1 MLRDFLTGFGLLI
14 VYYVATGLPPIL
26 LRLLGK
32 VPFEVTRK
40 MYHFVLTLSIFP
52 LLRVFS
58 AWYLATAAP
67 LVLALILYPVL
78 ALLERSSFYAR
89 IAVERKGGEFKTS
102 LIFAQLVIA
111 ALILIFWGLLG
122 AQWRYVAVVAMMVW
136 GFGDAAAALVGKAF
150 GRRRILHRWIEGTK
164 TLEGTLAMFVFAGLA
179 AFLTLLLY
187 AGLPWTASLI
197 AALCVAPVSAAV
209 ELFSHRGTDTLTVPL
224 SAAFVILP
232 LMAFASLVGL

>member
-1 MLRDFLTGFGLLI
+1 MLRDYLTGFGLLI
-14 VYYVATGLPPIL
+14 VYYLATGLPPIL
-26 LRLLGK
+26 LRGFGK

-52 LLRVFS
+52 LLEVFNT
-58 AWYLATAAP
+58 WYLAAAAP
-67 LVLALILYPVL
+67 LTLALLLYPVL
-78 ALLERSSFYAR
+78 ALLERSSFYKR

-111 ALILIFWGLLG
+111 TLILIFWGLLG
-122 AQWRYVAVVAMMVW
+122 AHWRYVAVVAMMVW

-150 GRRRILHRWIEGTK
+150 GRRRISHRWIEGTK

-179 AFLTLLLY
+179 AFLTLLFY
-187 AGLPWTASLI
+187 AGLPWHVSLM

-209 ELFSHRGTDTLTVPL
+209 ELFSQRGTDTLTVPL

-232 LMAFASLVGL
+232 LMSLASLVGV